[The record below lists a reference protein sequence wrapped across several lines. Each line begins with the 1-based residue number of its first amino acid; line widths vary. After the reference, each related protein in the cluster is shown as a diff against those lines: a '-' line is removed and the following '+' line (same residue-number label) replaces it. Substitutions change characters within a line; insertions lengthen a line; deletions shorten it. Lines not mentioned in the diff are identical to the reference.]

1 MFRLVFLFSQSLK
14 RLDKCLQQASLRQ
27 KQTQLLQAFLFSFVA
42 TILGY
47 GLEHNLGKVIGVCG
61 QTESLDAK
69 QQQSKSK

>member
-1 MFRLVFLFSQSLK
+1 MLATGFPAAEANAAL
-14 RLDKCLQQASLRQ
+14 
-27 KQTQLLQAFLFSFVA
+27 LFSFVA
-42 TILGY
+42 SILGY